1 MPAYFAPRVLLATGW
16 AHNVRLEVDDV
27 GMLTAI
33 TPDATPDGSIPLSGP
48 VVPGCQT
55 CTLMPFSA

>member
-33 TPDATPDGSIPLSGP
+33 A
-48 VVPGCQT
+48 
-55 CTLMPFSA
+55 

>member
-1 MPAYFAPRVLLATGW
+1 
-16 AHNVRLEVDDV
+16 
-27 GMLTAI
+27 MLTAI